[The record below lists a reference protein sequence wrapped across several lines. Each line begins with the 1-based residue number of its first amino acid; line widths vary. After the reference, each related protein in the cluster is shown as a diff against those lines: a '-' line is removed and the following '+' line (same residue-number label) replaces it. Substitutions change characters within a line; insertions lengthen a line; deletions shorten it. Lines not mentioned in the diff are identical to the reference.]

1 MGVLEGS
8 AVELALVLLAADE
21 LWDVVVEDEVVTGV
35 LLVELEVEIRVL
47 ERELEGVV
55 VGGALDVVTGLVV
68 SAAESPNDHV
78 PCKVPT
84 LT

>member
-68 SAAESPNDHV
+68 SAAESPKDHV